1 MSLCGHGYYD
11 VIKNRTMNKI
21 VQSVFLLIVFSF
33 LLIVLAL
40 FFCGLGWELLFDLRG
55 IMEYAS
61 LCSLT
66 AICLF
71 IIYRVYKLY
80 FIQPKAILILIG
92 VECCSVLLWIAFICL
107 DTYLMNMQLTE
118 LLLKTV
124 GLDGFAGDER
134 GLNIF
139 AVLCGIVY
147 PPIGIGCLFPGLR
160 FINKLATTKD
170 NI

>member
-1 MSLCGHGYYD
+1 
-11 VIKNRTMNKI
+11 MNKI
-21 VQSVFLLIVFSF
+21 AQSTFLLIVFSL
-33 LLIVLAL
+33 LLIVLVM

-80 FIQPKAILILIG
+80 FVQPKAILILIG
-92 VECCSVLLWIAFICL
+92 IECCSVLLWMAFVCL

-134 GLNIF
+134 GLNIL
-139 AVLCGIVY
+139 AVLCSIIY
-147 PPIGIGCLFPGLR
+147 PPIGIGCLFLGLR
-160 FINKLATTKD
+160 FINKSVTTKD
-170 NI
+170 TI